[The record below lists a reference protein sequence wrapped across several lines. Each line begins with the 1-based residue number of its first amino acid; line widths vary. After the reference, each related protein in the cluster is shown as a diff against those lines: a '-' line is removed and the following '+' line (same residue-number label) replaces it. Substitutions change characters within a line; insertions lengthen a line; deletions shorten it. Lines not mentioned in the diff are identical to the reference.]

1 VTVKNV
7 KEGKAIAL
15 NETTPIPGIVYYTPL
30 EGAVAS
36 GLDGKVVLTLGPEP
50 VPLLEVDYQ
59 GLEGELPG
67 YDAVGRGIYQAL
79 RTDPG
84 CLHCERYAAL
94 LKEGYPHYVSELASH
109 IIMLGEKD
117 VEVPYLD
124 RRVKLLRIFAL
135 MEPGDPHFPLE
146 IGVTLLDKGCRFS
159 ALQLSTVTLFQA
171 EAYLDRALQL
181 APAEPRAASTLAEVC
196 FLLGKYEK
204 AASLWRQLLP
214 GQSPAGAAE
223 LNARLERI
231 GKGELPRVP
240 AVDYLEAVAGALS
253 LKDEGAYEEAA
264 AIFSDIMADAHFAC
278 EFPMPEIPY
287 LLALCC
293 IDMGGERDARIYLR
307 QALRMNPDF
316 AEAKIALEK
325 LER

>member
-1 VTVKNV
+1 VSLV
-7 KEGKAIAL
+7 
-15 NETTPIPGIVYYTPL
+15 
-30 EGAVAS
+30 
-36 GLDGKVVLTLGPEP
+36 LGPEP
-50 VPLLEVDYQ
+50 LPLLEADFQ
-59 GLEGELPG
+59 ALAGEEPG

-79 RTDPG
+79 RTEPG
-84 CLHCERYAAL
+84 CLHCERYAEL

-146 IGVTLLDKGCRFS
+146 IGATLLDKGCRFS
-159 ALQLSTVTLFQA
+159 ALHLSTVTLYKAQ
-171 EAYLDRALQL
+171 AYLDSALQL
-181 APAEPRAASTLAEVC
+181 APDQPRVISTLAEVC

-204 AASLWRQLLP
+204 ASDLWRRLLP
-214 GQSPAGAAE
+214 GADESTAAQ
-223 LNARLERI
+223 LNERLDRI
-231 GKGELPRVP
+231 AKGEIPRVP
-240 AVDYLEAVAGALS
+240 AVDYLEAIAGALA
-253 LKDEGAYEEAA
+253 LKDEGAYHEAA
-264 AIFSDIMADAHFAC
+264 AVLTDIMADAYFAC

-293 IDMGGERDARIYLR
+293 IDLGGVGDARSYLR

-316 AEAKIALEK
+316 AEAKSALEK
-325 LER
+325 LEA

>member
-1 VTVKNV
+1 M
-7 KEGKAIAL
+7 AQ
-15 NETTPIPGIVYYTPL
+15 NETTPIAGIVYYNLPA
-30 EGAVAS
+30 GAVVS
-36 GLDGKVVLTLGPEP
+36 GLDGKVELAPGPGP
-50 VPLLEVDYQ
+50 LPLLEDDRQ
-59 GLEGELPG
+59 ALEGELPG

-135 MEPGDPHFPLE
+135 MEPEHPHFPLE
-146 IGVTLLDKGCRFS
+146 IGATLLEKGCRFS
-159 ALQLSTVTLFQA
+159 ALHLSTVTLFQA
-171 EAYLDRALQL
+171 EAYLERALKL
-181 APAEPRAASTLAEVC
+181 SPDEPRAVSTLAEVS
-196 FLLGKYEK
+196 FMLGKYPK
-204 AASLWRQLLP
+204 ASSLWRQLLP
-214 GQSPAGAAE
+214 GQSAPAAAE

-231 GKGELPRVP
+231 EKGEVPRVP
-240 AVDYLEAVAGALS
+240 AVDYLEAIAGALA
-253 LKDEGAYEEAA
+253 LKEEGAYEEAA
-264 AIFSDIMADAHFAC
+264 AILNDVMADARFAD

-293 IDMGGERDARIYLR
+293 MDMGGEGDARSYLR
-307 QALRMNPDF
+307 RALKMNPDF
-316 AEAKIALEK
+316 AEAKTALEK
-325 LER
+325 LEG